1 MQELVNLG
9 TTIQAYSPAK
19 TGNILESQVR
29 LNCNIV
35 KISRPELSQ
44 VKLRAQH
51 IQARYSSN
59 CKTIEHE
66 LVMKVLP
73 GAARWSSA
81 WLHVYAY
88 NMSSEPSAG
97 LFWTKIIAL
106 PSSPTMLVYS
116 MTSVPSVKTL
126 LPVLSHFKSILLKI
140 PFSQRVS
147 KRLWRN
153 SSLQEVR
160 STPINFFGVGSRRL
174 RFKSD

>member
-9 TTIQAYSPAK
+9 TTIQAYFPAK

-66 LVMKVLP
+66 
-73 GAARWSSA
+73 
-81 WLHVYAY
+81 
-88 NMSSEPSAG
+88 
-97 LFWTKIIAL
+97 
-106 PSSPTMLVYS
+106 
-116 MTSVPSVKTL
+116 
-126 LPVLSHFKSILLKI
+126 
-140 PFSQRVS
+140 
-147 KRLWRN
+147 
-153 SSLQEVR
+153 
-160 STPINFFGVGSRRL
+160 
-174 RFKSD
+174 